1 MPIARLA
8 KAKQRLQQAVDR
20 SRSKQVPSTHN
31 VGHALKR
38 VIDHHREM
46 VACRQ
51 IAPAEDN
58 VAPNLRGRRMLGGD
72 GALANFDPAE
82 TRRPGVDRAPHVEAE
97 CSLVAAG
104 EAVAC
109 FCRRERAAGS
119 WIERRAVRIV
129 PACGSARNLCTAAE
143 ARIHQ
148 ASLVE
153 AGEGRCII
161 VAVLALS
168 AWRGKL
174 KPEPGEVVD
183 NRGFEL
189 RLAAGAV

>member
-8 KAKQRLQQAVDR
+8 KAEQRLQQAVDR
-20 SRSKQVPSTHN
+20 GRGEQVPATHD
-31 VGHALKR
+31 VSHALKR
-38 VIDHHREM
+38 VIDHDGQM
-46 VACRQ
+46 VARRQ

-82 TRRPGVDRAPHVEAE
+82 TRRPGVDRAPRVEAE
-97 CSLVAAG
+97 RGLVAAG

-129 PACGSARNLCTAAE
+129 PTCGSARNLCTAAE
-143 ARIHQ
+143 ARIRQ

-153 AGEGRCII
+153 VGERRGII

-168 AWRGKL
+168 AWGGKV